1 MILMVHVSNRIKR
14 AQSKTQHDKW
24 KRTIN
29 FLLRRF
35 GWQGERKARKVPLI
49 VDIDATKGEAVI

>member
-24 KRTIN
+24 KRIIN
-29 FLLRRF
+29 SLLRRF
-35 GWQGERKARKVPLI
+35 GWQGEEKARKLPLI
-49 VDIDATKGEAVI
+49 VDIDATKDEVAI